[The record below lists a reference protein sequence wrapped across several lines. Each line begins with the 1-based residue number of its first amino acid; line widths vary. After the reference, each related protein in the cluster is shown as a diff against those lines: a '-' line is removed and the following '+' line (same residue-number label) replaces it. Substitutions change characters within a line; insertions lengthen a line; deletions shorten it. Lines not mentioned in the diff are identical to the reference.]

1 MMLAATNT
9 VIHNNVVLQLSK
21 HWTSVLLLSV
31 QVFRPYAKFWLAPI
45 VHFIT
50 VGGAGSEVNYFV
62 TDLVVTLLS
71 WHTVAI
77 PEVLTRS
84 NFVCVFLAEIPTK
97 TCISMCSYILMNQR
111 RAHRVTSAL
120 VHRQLL

>member
-21 HWTSVLLLSV
+21 HRTSHVLLLSV

-84 NFVCVFLAEIPTK
+84 NFVCVF
-97 TCISMCSYILMNQR
+97 
-111 RAHRVTSAL
+111 
-120 VHRQLL
+120 

>member
-1 MMLAATNT
+1 MMLAAANA
-9 VIHNNVVLQLSK
+9 VIHNIVVLQLS
-21 HWTSVLLLSV
+21 SYLLLAFL

-77 PEVLTRS
+77 PEVLTHS
-84 NFVCVFLAEIPTK
+84 HFCVF
-97 TCISMCSYILMNQR
+97 CSRNTYKDVHQY
-111 RAHRVTSAL
+111 VL
-120 VHRQLL
+120 VHTHEPATCPWRHGCILVYCKQL

>member
-1 MMLAATNT
+1 MMLAAANA
-9 VIHNNVVLQLSK
+9 VIHNIVVLQLS
-21 HWTSVLLLSV
+21 SYLLLAFL

-84 NFVCVFLAEIPTK
+84 NFVCVF
-97 TCISMCSYILMNQR
+97 
-111 RAHRVTSAL
+111 
-120 VHRQLL
+120 